1 MAHIKVNIETPGE
14 MVIED
19 TLIPQ
24 EYAVSD
30 VIAELVDEMELPRLS
45 EEGLPITYSL
55 YHVNGR
61 NTLRPEQ
68 LLSETEVRGGDTIR
82 LVSSHDVQAVSAG
95 RFEKEVGREG
105 EQDKSN
111 GESLEVVLSVL
122 DLNKS
127 ERVGLPYDRKVG
139 EVIRM
144 IVADYSLP
152 VRDKL
157 NERITYRL
165 VSKAI
170 GRYLMDSETLGQ
182 AGIPRL
188 DRLSLHREEV
198 AGA

>member
-1 MAHIKVNIETPGE
+1 MAHITVNIETPGE
-14 MVIED
+14 MMLED
-19 TLIPQ
+19 TLIPPD
-24 EYAVSD
+24 YAISD
-30 VIAELVDEMELPRLS
+30 VIDELVDELNLPRLS

-55 YHVNGR
+55 YHVNMG
-61 NTLRPEQ
+61 NTLRLEQ
-68 LLSETEVRGGDTIR
+68 MLSDTEVRSGDTIR
-82 LVSSHDVQAVSAG
+82 LVSSHDVQAISAG
-95 RFEKEVGREG
+95 RFEKEVDHEID
-105 EQDKSN
+105 QDKSN

-127 ERVGLPYDRKVG
+127 ERVGLPSDRKIG

-144 IVADYSLP
+144 IVANYNLP

-188 DRLSLHREEV
+188 DRLSLHREEI